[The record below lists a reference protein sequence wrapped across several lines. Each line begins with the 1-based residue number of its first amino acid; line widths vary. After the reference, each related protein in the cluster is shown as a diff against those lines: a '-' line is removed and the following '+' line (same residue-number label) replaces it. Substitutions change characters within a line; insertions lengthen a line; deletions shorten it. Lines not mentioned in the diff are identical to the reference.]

1 MTNAQLIAIIDDYLA
16 QHVLALSDLH
26 ANPVWGQVAIT
37 IQGQVT
43 IIRRRQ
49 TARLIRSLVILEYVG
64 TGLSNGILVP
74 KRGLMYYYI
83 GQLGPEAKSSFPR
96 EFKRTVNSLG
106 LPTNL
111 LCSTEPKTLCCGDL
125 HIKNMETGDEFD
137 LLKHCQLDMSIVKG
151 GRYEIV
157 RRGPIE
163 RILVIEKASIWRLM
177 VQTDF
182 HKKMN
187 ALVITG
193 KGFPSTQCRAW
204 LYNFRIMLS
213 ISEENCIGIGD
224 YGPYRYAL
232 LHSYSYVKDPIK
244 VENVFQTRVRI
255 IITPAFMSNFPEV
268 MTSMNM
274 KFSDADF
281 NIFKFLLNE
290 ENEFFKENGEL
301 RMDQLKKMWK
311 RKYKCDIDLLC
322 TKKLLAALKM
332 AIESGDKA
340 I

>member
-125 HIKNMETGDEFD
+125 DIKNMETGDEFD

-157 RRGPIE
+157 RRGHIE

-213 ISEENCIGIGD
+213 ISEENCIA
-224 YGPYRYAL
+224 P
-232 LHSYSYVKDPIK
+232 
-244 VENVFQTRVRI
+244 QTRSRDI
-255 IITPAFMSNFPEV
+255 ARFLSRNQ
-268 MTSMNM
+268 
-274 KFSDADF
+274 KFRARNRVFFRSYQRLCSA
-281 NIFKFLLNE
+281 IFISLISGNSRLE
-290 ENEFFKENGEL
+290 IAIL
-301 RMDQLKKMWK
+301 S
-311 RKYKCDIDLLC
+311 KYC
-322 TKKLLAALKM
+322 
-332 AIESGDKA
+332 
-340 I
+340 